1 MAPRSRRGS
10 TTRTS
15 ASTGGRLT
23 RGCVWPGTRAAAIP
37 PGFSD
42 ESGDFGTFNARL
54 TYAPADGRWEVSL
67 FGTNLTD
74 EYQLNSG
81 FFHGIWG
88 YDFATVARPREIGGT
103 LTFRF

>member
-1 MAPRSRRGS
+1 MYS
-10 TTRTS
+10 
-15 ASTGGRLT
+15 
-23 RGCVWPGTRAAAIP
+23 
-37 PGFSD
+37 
-42 ESGDFGTFNARL
+42 
-54 TYAPADGRWEVSL
+54 PAEGNWDLSV

-88 YDFATVARPREIGGT
+88 YDFATVGRPREFGSS